1 MDICDDPPI
10 FGENTFS
17 LNYRKVNNRDFY
29 SSLED
34 SQLSIQNSKN
44 YIPIYE
50 NYFNMNDTNY
60 NSINLNQRFYVSAL
74 SGVID
79 KNNIQAAVVDA
90 FKSSNESLTIE
101 HKPVFIKF
109 SPLIDPVKYMSG
121 KYENINILDGGVLN
135 IPTLSKLEKQGHSK
149 ANDRNNAAYVDSFFS
164 YLSSQVLNCHDFI
177 HGINFYGSFNAIKED
192 FYYNVIDDIEYLEK
206 NPFFIK
212 NKDVLFSVEDIEYD
226 DYENENENDNE
237 NDYKKN
243 KHCKNAKDA
252 KDVEEDDKPVS
263 SHKKNTRNKKEKIT
277 IVDKTDGIP
286 ESDTVLVTEDFNKL
300 NTELNSIFNLSS
312 DLCTVTA
319 TPSDSVVSVDISCSD
334 PLHDIVCDNIV
345 DIVVD
350 SITDG
355 SDSIKLKKYSND
367 DYDNESDSDSDD
379 SYTSRSCSSRSSY
392 TSDSQNDT
400 KSDGLGS
407 DCDMNDVIC
416 LDDTK
421 ISNSDEESEDDNEKQ
436 KEKGKENKKEK
447 EKEKFCSGGNGNKKN
462 GNKIENVCDDNS
474 DCDYDD
480 DDDDDESYDMDDD
493 DETLWATIKNF
504 PVSAIMLEKCD
515 NTLDYLMMQEKEMT
529 ENEWRSALMQI
540 IMTLIT
546 YQKLFG
552 FTHNDLHT
560 NNIMFIYTQ
569 KEYIYYHY
577 NKKYYRIPTYN
588 RTFKIIDFGRAIYKY
603 KSKVICSDSF
613 SMSGDA
619 ATQYN
624 CEPYFNDKKPRL
636 EPNFS
641 FDLCRLGC
649 SIFDYFIDDM
659 NNVASICKKDPL
671 AKLIVEWVTDDHN
684 RNILYKANGE
694 ERYPDFK
701 LYKMIARNV
710 HNHLPHMQLSKPLF
724 AEYEFPK
731 KKIKSSHRIINIDK
745 MPCYMV

>member
-1 MDICDDPPI
+1 MEICDDSPI
-10 FGENTFS
+10 FGESIFS
-17 LNYRKVNNRDFY
+17 LNYRKVNNRDFF
-29 SSLED
+29 SSLEE
-34 SQLSIQNSKN
+34 SQLSIKNSKN

-50 NYFNMNDTNY
+50 NYFNMNETNY
-60 NSINLNQRFYVSAL
+60 NSINLNHRFYVSAL

-79 KNNIQAAVVDA
+79 KNNIQAAVVDV
-90 FKSSNESLTIE
+90 FKSTKESLTIV
-101 HKPVFIKF
+101 HKPIFIKF

-121 KYENINILDGGVLN
+121 KYENINTTGGGVLN
-135 IPTLSKLEKQGHSK
+135 IPTLSKHEKQGHLK

-177 HGINFYGSFNAIKED
+177 HGLNFYGSFNAIKED

-206 NPFFIK
+206 NPFFNK
-212 NKDVLFSVEDIEYD
+212 NKDILFSVEDIEYD
-226 DYENENENDNE
+226 DDDDGNNDS
-237 NDYKKN
+237 
-243 KHCKNAKDA
+243 
-252 KDVEEDDKPVS
+252 DDKDYNKDSKDENHNKGNQDEERDCKS
-263 SHKKNTRNKKEKIT
+263 SDSNYKYSQKKNTRNKKEKIIINDKNEDISTPDT
-277 IVDKTDGIP
+277 I
-286 ESDTVLVTEDFNKL
+286 LVHEDFDKL
-300 NTELNSIFNLSS
+300 NADLNSIFSLSS
-312 DLCTVTA
+312 ELCNSTFI
-319 TPSDSVVSVDISCSD
+319 PSDNTAIINVSTSE
-334 PLHDIVCDNIV
+334 PLNDIVSDSI
-345 DIVVD
+345 VD
-350 SITDG
+350 SIVDG
-355 SDSIKLKKYSND
+355 IVDTSDTIILKKYSNNAH
-367 DYDNESDSDSDD
+367 DYSSDSND

-400 KSDGLGS
+400 KSVGAGS
-407 DCDMNDVIC
+407 ECDTNDIIC
-416 LDDTK
+416 LDDTE
-421 ISNSDEESEDDNEKQ
+421 ISNGGEESDDED
-436 KEKGKENKKEK
+436 ENKDEK
-447 EKEKFCSGGNGNKKN
+447 YCSGGNKKKHAKSTPKSTQKSTPKN
-462 GNKIENVCDDNS
+462 GKKAENVRDDNS
-474 DCDYDD
+474 DSEYDD
-480 DDDDDESYDMDDD
+480 EDSYDDE
-493 DETLWATIKNF
+493 ETLWSTIKNF

-560 NNIMFIYTQ
+560 NNIMFIRTE

-577 NKKYYRIPTYN
+577 NKKYYRVSTYN
-588 RTFKIIDFGRAIYKY
+588 RAFKIIDFGRSIYKY

-613 SMSGDA
+613 SMTGDA

-659 NNVASICKKDPL
+659 NNVAAICKKEPL
-671 AKLIVEWVTDDHN
+671 AKLIVEWVTDDQN

-710 HNHLPHMQLSKPLF
+710 HNHLPHMQLSNPLF

-731 KKIKSSHRIINIDK
+731 KKVKSSHRILNIDK
-745 MPCYMV
+745 MPCYME